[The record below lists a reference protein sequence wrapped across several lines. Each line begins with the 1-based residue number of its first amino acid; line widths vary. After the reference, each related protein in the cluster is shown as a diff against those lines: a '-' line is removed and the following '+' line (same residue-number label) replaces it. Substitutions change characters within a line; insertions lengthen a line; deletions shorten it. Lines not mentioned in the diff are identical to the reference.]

1 MGQGD
6 PPKSFEKF
14 WKFLL
19 KKNLPLSTSLLNLK
33 FAVFGLGDSSYE
45 KYNFVA
51 KKLFRRLEQLGGKS
65 VIELGLGDDQHFSG
79 YDGGLDQWLETLYV
93 KIFGSEFYREK
104 IIGFK
109 DKLDVCPVEVSVVV
123 RDGDGGGVGSA
134 DGVND
139 DDDAPVETRR
149 GVMRAVDSMAT
160 EEVSDD
166 NNGTYWRALEVIKER
181 VLYFRERGQTGT
193 SHRIG

>member
-1 MGQGD
+1 MINMKILYATETGNARDVAERVARECSRQRINVKISLTSIDAYDARQLPKEDKNIFLFVCSTMGQGD

-93 KIFGSEFYREK
+93 KIFGSEFYREMF
-104 IIGFK
+104 IGF
-109 DKLDVCPVEVSVVV
+109 
-123 RDGDGGGVGSA
+123 
-134 DGVND
+134 
-139 DDDAPVETRR
+139 
-149 GVMRAVDSMAT
+149 
-160 EEVSDD
+160 
-166 NNGTYWRALEVIKER
+166 
-181 VLYFRERGQTGT
+181 
-193 SHRIG
+193 